1 MNQKKTNVL
10 VHHIIITRVILIC
23 ILVKE
28 NLSISDFEAK
38 YRINRLL
45 LFCNNEDIKM

>member
-38 YRINRLL
+38 YRINLL